1 MLLGMSWWASLY
13 IVAVLFMLYALLT
26 SVSDDEPDEEDT
38 VLDWLYYINS
48 LLGSVALICLSILFY
63 QKLDSV
69 VGKWSFIVLAAYALI
84 FVTVTSFKELSDG
97 IKILRGDADGDE
109 QGGEIANLIGC
120 GISLAC
126 AAIGGAIAIIGVL
139 RILPTLG

>member
-26 SVSDDEPDEEDT
+26 GISDDESDEGDT

-48 LLGSVALICLSILFY
+48 LLGNVALICLSILFY

-84 FVTVTSFKELSDG
+84 VVSVTTLKELIDV
-97 IKILRGDADGDE
+97 IKSFSGDVDSDE
-109 QGGEIANLIGC
+109 QGGVITNLIGS

-126 AAIGGAIAIIGVL
+126 AAIGGAIAIVGVL

>member
-1 MLLGMSWWASLY
+1 
-13 IVAVLFMLYALLT
+13 MLYALLT

-48 LLGSVALICLSILFY
+48 LFGCVALICVSILFY
-63 QKLDSV
+63 QILDSV

-84 FVTVTSFKELSDG
+84 FVTVTIFEELSDG
-97 IKILRGDADGDE
+97 IKILRGDTDSDE
-109 QGGEIANLIGC
+109 QGGVIANLIGC

-126 AAIGGAIAIIGVL
+126 AATGGAIAIVGVL